1 MFRTEHPKINS
12 LAYFYENAG
21 KSLPSIEQMS
31 QNVDFWSS
39 TANLF
44 KGNFFKIKQIQLGYT
59 LPRNIAQKVMLSSL
73 RVFVSLDDYF
83 TFTKYPGFDPETV
96 STGNYNGMGLDK
108 GSYPNSK
115 KLLLGV
121 NIMF

>member
-1 MFRTEHPKINS
+1 
-12 LAYFYENAG
+12 
-21 KSLPSIEQMS
+21 MS